1 MIFPYVKQG
10 GFPMQHLGYHQCLY
24 YRQQGSFHSVRET
37 QGDGEDLWWPGR
49 GGWPVAMA
57 GQPAV
62 PGSVELSSLTPAGFF
77 PPPTAFSSESS
88 S

>member
-1 MIFPYVKQG
+1 MIFLYVKQG

-24 YRQQGSFHSVRET
+24 CRRQGSLHSVRDI

-49 GGWPVAMA
+49 GGWPVAVA

-62 PGSVELSSLTPAGFF
+62 PGLAHLWSCPH
-77 PPPTAFSSESS
+77 
-88 S
+88 